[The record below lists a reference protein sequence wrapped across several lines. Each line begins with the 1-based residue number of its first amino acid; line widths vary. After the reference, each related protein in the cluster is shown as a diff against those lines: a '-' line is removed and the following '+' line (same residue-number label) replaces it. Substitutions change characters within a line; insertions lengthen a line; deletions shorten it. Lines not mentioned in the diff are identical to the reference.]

1 MILKKINFQY
11 LLSYSGIIPFI
22 FIIIDKYFFFQINED
37 ISINFIIYY
46 LLIIIVFIGSINW
59 NFEKKVENHIIIYG
73 FLPSILSLFIIIMN
87 LYDYDNLNLILLI
100 IIFLLLQLV
109 FDYVLIFSKSV
120 NKNYFYLLRLP
131 LTFLIIISLIFIIF

>member
-100 IIFLLLQLV
+100 ITFLLLQLV